1 VEGNARL
8 TGTLG
13 VVLLLLLAAEGVT
26 VLAIHRLLL
35 WHYFFG
41 FVLIPPLLLKIG
53 STGLRFVR
61 YYSGASDYRR
71 AGPPRL
77 LLRLLGPPIVLLTLA
92 VFATGV
98 ELWAFGIRFGAIWL
112 TAHKVFFL
120 LWFMVMTV
128 HVMAYIWRSPTLALR
143 DLTSPIDGTITRQS
157 MVAAGI
163 VMGVVLAVVLASVY
177 VSPFANLGGG

>member
-1 VEGNARL
+1 MEGNARL
-8 TGTLG
+8 TGSLG